1 MDDINDIEN
10 KLKQGANEPVFEFKD
25 QYWEDALIVLK
36 QAEKDARKKRFFIF
50 LLYLLG
56 GLALIS
62 GTAFYLFNDNSKS
75 TDALSS
81 AKNNCIV
88 M

>member
-62 GTAFYLFNDNSKS
+62 GTATITNKFVNKIINIIRPI
-75 TDALSS
+75 
-81 AKNNCIV
+81 NNH
-88 M
+88 